1 MSNPNPI
8 VPPDLSFIEQAPE
21 PVRTL
26 NGGILDLSYAVAI
39 PRVEWEALITLADT
53 GVVVPSSDPDVSFVA
68 LDAMRLGELNY
79 SELPVFAM
87 IMSIASRTTPFMLHE
102 GQFHGVRFIIPSRLR
117 DSFTHA
123 VLNINLTYE
132 GDEYNGE

>member
-8 VPPDLSFIEQAPE
+8 APPDLSFIEQAPE
-21 PVRTL
+21 PKQVL
-26 NGGILDLSYAVAI
+26 NGGILDLTYAVAI
-39 PRVEWEALITLADT
+39 PRVEWETLVTLADMEVT
-53 GVVVPSSDPDVSFVA
+53 VPTTDPDVSFVA

-79 SELPVFAM
+79 KELPVFAT
-87 IMSIASRTTPFMLHE
+87 IMGIASRTTPFMLHD
-102 GQFHGVRFIIPSRLR
+102 GQFHGVRFIIPASLR
-117 DSFTHA
+117 DTFTHA